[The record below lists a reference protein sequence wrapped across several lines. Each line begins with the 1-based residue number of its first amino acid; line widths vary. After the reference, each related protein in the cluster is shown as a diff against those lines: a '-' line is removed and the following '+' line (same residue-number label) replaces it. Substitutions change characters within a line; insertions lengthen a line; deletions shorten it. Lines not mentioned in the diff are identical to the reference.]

1 MTYPDPHLYPPVL
14 VTTPTPIPIPTSNIL
29 PTLTNKMK
37 YLVFGGGGQVALHFA
52 KTAIAKGHE
61 VVSVVRD
68 DSQYAFHPI
77 FQIMTDKL
85 VTQN

>member
-1 MTYPDPHLYPPVL
+1 MTYPDPHLCSPVL
-14 VTTPTPIPIPTSNIL
+14 VTTPIPTPTDTIL

-52 KTAIAKGHE
+52 KTAIANGHE
-61 VVSVVRD
+61 VISVVRD